1 MRKTTTLTTKRFG
14 FIMGILFAASL
25 VTLVLVTFFGRPAL
39 SMNEILFSESSWARE
54 IFYYVRLPRVLLG
67 FLVGAA
73 LSVTGVNFQSLLRN
87 PLADPYIL
95 GVSGGAALG
104 GVVGLALGLSFQLM
118 LGVSFIFALLSLVGI
133 YWIAQVGGRLS
144 SSSLL
149 LTGLMFN
156 AFAFALVLLINALVE
171 IGQSQQIIYL
181 LMGSLEAT
189 SWNTVL
195 WLFAIVFLGV
205 IVTTLLSKN
214 LNVMSLGEEAALRL
228 GVNDQKLRKIFFVV
242 SSLMVGASVAVAG
255 LIGFVGLF
263 VPHVLRLIFGPDHR
277 LLIPASAL
285 GGGIFL
291 VVCDFIARSVVTSGE
306 VYLQLPVGVITAL
319 TGGPFFI
326 FLLRKQRA
334 SIL

>member
-1 MRKTTTLTTKRFG
+1 
-14 FIMGILFAASL
+14 
-25 VTLVLVTFFGRPAL
+25 
-39 SMNEILFSESSWARE
+39 
-54 IFYYVRLPRVLLG
+54 
-67 FLVGAA
+67 
-73 LSVTGVNFQSLLRN
+73 
-87 PLADPYIL
+87 
-95 GVSGGAALG
+95 
-104 GVVGLALGLSFQLM
+104 
-118 LGVSFIFALLSLVGI
+118 
-133 YWIAQVGGRLS
+133 
-144 SSSLL
+144 
-149 LTGLMFN
+149 
-156 AFAFALVLLINALVE
+156 
-171 IGQSQQIIYL
+171 
-181 LMGSLEAT
+181 
-189 SWNTVL
+189 
-195 WLFAIVFLGV
+195 
-205 IVTTLLSKN
+205 
-214 LNVMSLGEEAALRL
+214 MSLGEEAALRL